1 MKSNKLNSDIR
12 ILMFLIGNKEKK
24 FTIKQISENTK
35 INYRIAYEQ
44 IMKLEKEELVKVTS
58 VGNSK
63 MCDFTNSFNSHVY
76 EAEYQRREN
85 LFKNK
90 DFKIIHNQLSELNFP
105 FILLLFGSYA
115 KGIQTKHSDIDLL
128 LISKDEEEKIV
139 KSSLNLLPHNI
150 HLTHVSYEAFIR
162 MVKSKEFSVIS
173 EAIKNNIIIIGIED
187 YYKLL
192 KNAR

>member
-1 MKSNKLNSDIR
+1 MKSNSINSNIR

-44 IMKLEKEELVKVTS
+44 IMKLEKEELVKVTPI
-58 VGNSK
+58 GNSK
-63 MCDFTNSFNSHVY
+63 MCEFTNTFNSHVY
-76 EAEYQRREN
+76 EAEYQRKED

-90 DFKIIHNQLSELNFP
+90 DFRVIHNQLSELNFP

-115 KGIQTKHSDIDLL
+115 KGTQTKNSDIDLL
-128 LISKDEEEKIV
+128 LISKDEEEKIINN
-139 KSSLNLLPHNI
+139 KLNLLPHNI
-150 HLTHVSYEAFIR
+150 HLTQVTYEAFIR
-162 MVKSKEFSVIS
+162 MIKSKDFSVVS
-173 EAIKNNIIIIGIED
+173 EAIKNNIILIGVED